1 MKRSLAGLLV
11 IACLVSPDWAMARRP
26 AEKTQGDPA
35 ASDRPKIGVV
45 LGGGGAL
52 GMAHV
57 GVLRVLEE
65 MRIPIDYVGGTSMGA
80 IISGMYASGMSP
92 DEIEHFLKSQN
103 WWDVLNDY
111 TPRRDQEF
119 RRKRDEDRYF
129 IELGWNGGLRFGSG
143 AAAGQKFNNLLQT
156 ETLRTVAITNFDEL
170 PIPFRC
176 VATDLRTG
184 KGVVLDHGNLA
195 KAMRASMAV
204 PGAFTPVEW
213 DDYMFADG
221 GLVNNMPVDVVRAM
235 GADVLIAVDVGG
247 AAARAETNNTYGSIG
262 EVLSRTYS
270 IMQRPDQEKN
280 LATADVVLIPEIA
293 EYSASD
299 FQKVEEI
306 VRPGEAAAR
315 AAGDQL
321 RKYGVDD
328 ETFRKYLKNQ
338 RRVQPADVPISKVVL
353 TGNRRVDSRVAQGRV
368 RSRPGTLDL
377 EQVRRDLLHLYG
389 LGEFEQVRYTV
400 RPDAGGR
407 NTLEYAM
414 KEKPWGPN
422 YLHLGLRLKSDFD
435 QDAQWGLLLN
445 FRKTSLNRLGGEW
458 ENELEIGNRLRAF
471 SEIYQ
476 PLSFSGVLFAA
487 PSVEYAKGVQ
497 GVYSNHD
504 RIADYDLGL
513 LTLRADLGIQLSR
526 YAVVRAGPV
535 WRNLD
540 ATVKTGASDLPEAS
554 EQEAGWA
561 LRLGVDR
568 LDRIAMFARE
578 GGQLALTVESIREE
592 MGSPASYEKAWGR
605 ALQCFSL
612 GDHTLQVSGA
622 GGTSFNRDLPGYS
635 DYLVGGEDS
644 FIGLSDGE
652 LRLEDFAIGSLVY
665 RYRLA
670 RLPPTFGQ
678 AIYTVLRFD
687 AGKVWRDEEAEDES
701 DWIHGAG
708 VGLGLDTK
716 MGPIYLGYGRTRE
729 GDDRG
734 YFSLGAYF

>member
-1 MKRSLAGLLV
+1 MKTKPVWGLMLALV
-11 IACLVSPDWAMARRP
+11 LAAAGAAGAAKKADSGQAP
-26 AEKTQGDPA
+26 A
-35 ASDRPKIGVV
+35 DRPTIGVV

-65 MRIPIDYVGGTSMGA
+65 MRIPIDYIGGTSMGA

-103 WWDVLNDY
+103 WWDVLNDN

-170 PIPFRC
+170 PIPYRC
-176 VATDLRTG
+176 VATDLHTG

-247 AAARAETNNTYGSIG
+247 SAVRAETNNTYGSIG

-280 LATADVVLIPEIA
+280 LATADVILVPEIA
-293 EYSASD
+293 KYSASD

-306 VRPGEAAAR
+306 VRPGEAVTR
-315 AAGDQL
+315 AAADQL
-321 RKYGVDD
+321 RKYGVD
-328 ETFRKYLKNQ
+328 EEAFRDYLKNQ
-338 RRVQPADVPISKVVL
+338 RRAFPTNIAISEVVL
-353 TGNRRVDSRVAQGRV
+353 SGNQRVDARVAGGRV
-368 RSRPGTLDL
+368 RSRPGLLDL
-377 EQVRRDLLHLYG
+377 EQVDRDLLHLYG
-389 LGEFEQVRYTV
+389 LGEFEQIRYTV
-400 RPDAGGR
+400 RPEAEGQ

-414 KEKPWGPN
+414 KEKSWGPN
-422 YLHLGLRLKSDFD
+422 YIHLGLRLKSDFD

-445 FRKTSLNRLGGEW
+445 FRKTSLNRLAGEW
-458 ENELEIGNRLRAF
+458 ENELEIGSRLRALT
-471 SEIYQ
+471 EIYQ
-476 PLSFSGVLFAA
+476 PLTFSGVLFAG
-487 PSVEYAKGVQ
+487 PSAEYTHGVQ

-504 RIADYDLGL
+504 RIADYDLGV

-526 YAVVRAGPV
+526 YAIVRAGPV

-540 ATVKTGASDLPEAS
+540 ASVKTGAADLPEAS
-554 EQEAGWA
+554 EHEAGWA

-568 LDRIAMFARE
+568 LDRVPMFARE
-578 GGQLALTVESIREE
+578 GGQLALSVESIREE
-592 MGSPASYEKAWGR
+592 MGSPSSYEKAWGR
-605 ALQCFSL
+605 VLQCFSA
-612 GDHTLQVSGA
+612 GDHTLQVSGT
-622 GGTSFNRDLPGYS
+622 GGTSFNGDLPGYS

-644 FIGLSDGE
+644 FVGLSDGE
-652 LRLEDFAIGSLVY
+652 LRLEDFGIGSLVY

-678 AIYTVLRFD
+678 AIYAILRFD
-687 AGKVWRDEEAEDES
+687 AGKVWRDEETGGGS
-701 DWIHGAG
+701 DWIQSAGA
-708 VGLGLDTK
+708 GLGLDTK
-716 MGPIYLGYGRTRE
+716 MGPIYLGYGRTDD

-734 YFSLGAYF
+734 YFSLGAFF

>member
-1 MKRSLAGLLV
+1 MTTNKKYFGWILVLWLAAALPVLAAKGDSRD
-11 IACLVSPDWAMARRP
+11 SPRP
-26 AEKTQGDPA
+26 E
-35 ASDRPKIGVV
+35 IGVV

-65 MRIPIDYVGGTSMGA
+65 MQIPLDCIGGTSMGA

-92 DEIEHFLKSQN
+92 DEIEQFLKSQN
-103 WWDVLNDY
+103 WWDVLNDH
-111 TPRRDQEF
+111 TPRRDLEY
-119 RRKRDEDRYF
+119 RRKKDEARFF
-129 IELGWNGGLRFGSG
+129 IEFGWRKGLRFGSG
-143 AAAGQKFNNLLQT
+143 AASGQKFNNLLET

-247 AAARAETNNTYGSIG
+247 SAARAETNNTYGSIG

-270 IMQRPDQEKN
+270 IMQRPEQEKN
-280 LATADVVLIPEIA
+280 LATADIVLVPEISKF
-293 EYSASD
+293 SASD

-328 ETFRKYLKNQ
+328 EAFRKYLANQ
-338 RRVQPADVPISKVVL
+338 RRARPADVPIAAVAL
-353 TGNRRVDSRVAQGRV
+353 TGNQRVDARVARGRV
-368 RSRPGTLDL
+368 RSRPGPLDL

-389 LGEFEQVRYTV
+389 LGEFEQIRYSV
-400 RPDAGGR
+400 RPGEDGR

-435 QDAQWGLLLN
+435 QDTDWGLLLN

-458 ENELEIGNRLRAF
+458 DNDLEMGSNLRAF

-476 PLSFSGVLFAA
+476 PLTFSGVWFAA
-487 PSVEYAKGVQ
+487 PSAEYVKTVQ
-497 GVYSNHD
+497 GIYSNHD
-504 RIADYDLGL
+504 RIADYDLTL
-513 LTLRADLGIQLSR
+513 LQLRIDAGIQLSR
-526 YAVVRAGPV
+526 YAVLRAGPV
-535 WRNLD
+535 WRNVD
-540 ATVKTGASDLPEAS
+540 ARVKTGATDLPEG
-554 EQEAGWA
+554 EETEAGWTI
-561 LRLGVDR
+561 RLGVDR
-568 LDRIAMFARE
+568 LDRVVFPRE
-578 GGQLALTVESIREE
+578 GGQLHLTFESIEE
-592 MGSPASYEKAWGR
+592 SMGSPESYERAWGWAR
-605 ALQCFSL
+605 QCFSQ
-612 GDHTLQVSGA
+612 GDHTLEA
-622 GGTSFNRDLPGYS
+622 GIVGGLDFDNDLPVYS
-635 DYLVGGEDS
+635 EYLVGGENS
-644 FIGLSDGE
+644 FIGLTDGE
-652 LRLEDFAIGSLVY
+652 LRLQDFGIGSLTY

-670 RLPPTFGQ
+670 RLPPTLGQ
-678 AIYTVLRFD
+678 AIYAILRFD
-687 AGKVWRDEEAEDES
+687 AGKMWRQAEPEDEA
-701 DWIHGAG
+701 DWLYGAG
-708 VGLGLDTK
+708 AGLGLDTE
-716 MGPIYLGYGRTRE
+716 MGPIYLGYGRTSE
-729 GDDRG
+729 GDARA
-734 YFSLGAYF
+734 YFSLGTIF